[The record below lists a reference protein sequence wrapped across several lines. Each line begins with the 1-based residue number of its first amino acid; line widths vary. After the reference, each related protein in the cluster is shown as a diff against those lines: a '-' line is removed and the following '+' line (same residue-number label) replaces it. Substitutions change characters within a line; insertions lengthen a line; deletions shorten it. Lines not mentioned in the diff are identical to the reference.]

1 MGRKNLGKLVVLSSV
16 LGAAAWVYKK
26 YDTVRTMY
34 NKVYMFK
41 GEQLV
46 YDHFDGN
53 AMATMF
59 SGVEINLADAQ
70 FEEDEVYL
78 DIYALCSGVKV
89 IVPPHVEVICDGRIK
104 ASGVQIHQDEF
115 TEKTVQLYLNYDL
128 TASGLM
134 VTDASLPTSEVDM
147 QLDVEEVVEDVE
159 EVVED
164 AVEDVEEI
172 TEDIEEAI
180 EETAEEIMQPENKL
194 DK

>member
-1 MGRKNLGKLVVLSSV
+1 M
-16 LGAAAWVYKK
+16 
-26 YDTVRTMY
+26 
-34 NKVYMFK
+34 
-41 GEQLV
+41 
-46 YDHFDGN
+46 
-53 AMATMF
+53 
-59 SGVEINLADAQ
+59 
-70 FEEDEVYL
+70 
-78 DIYALCSGVKV
+78 
-89 IVPPHVEVICDGRIK
+89 
-104 ASGVQIHQDEF
+104 QIHQDEF

-159 EVVED
+159 EALED

-172 TEDIEEAI
+172 AEDIEDAI

>member
-159 EVVED
+159 D

-172 TEDIEEAI
+172 AEDIEDAI